1 MKILHCPKCKEN
13 KADFIYANKY
23 NSTKFCPDCGTA
35 LDTNEVFED
44 MENQRRDD
52 WIYEIIRN
60 AILKM

>member
-1 MKILHCPKCKEN
+1 MTIC
-13 KADFIYANKY
+13 A
-23 NSTKFCPDCGTA
+23 A

-52 WIYEIIRN
+52 WIYETIRN

>member
-13 KADFIYANKY
+13 KVDFIYANKY
-23 NSTKFCPDCGTA
+23 NSTKFCLDCGTA